1 MVKKKIL
8 VVSQEKYVQE
18 LLENALKEEGYD
30 VLLTDTMDEAVRK
43 SRQES
48 PCLVLVD
55 MVLSDIDRADV
66 LRTFHRGKSPRFSIA
81 KPSFPILVW
90 SAYNSS
96 GGELPESY
104 FLKTPDFF
112 KIRSKIKELCPTE
125 VWP

>member
-8 VVSQEKYVQE
+8 VVSQEKYIQE
-18 LLENALKEEGYD
+18 LLENALIEEGYD
-30 VLLTDTMDEAVRK
+30 VLLADTMDEAGRK

-48 PCLVLVD
+48 PCMVLVD

-66 LRTFHRGKSPRFSIA
+66 LRTFQSGMSHQFSAA

-90 SAYNSS
+90 SAYNSCD
-96 GGELPESY
+96 GEFPEPY

-112 KIRSKIKELCPTE
+112 KIKAKIKELCPTE
-125 VWP
+125 V